1 MKRKNLIAK
10 RKVKELYK
18 KFEKIVLRNIK
29 KANFAVAVSGGAD
42 SLCLSYF
49 SKLYSKKFKNKIY
62 FLIINHNIRKE
73 SYPEA
78 LKVKKIL
85 HKKKINSKILTWKG
99 KIPKSNI
106 QGKARNLRYELLSD
120 YCSNKKIK
128 YLMTAHH
135 EDDQIE
141 NFYIRLLRGS
151 GVTGLSSMLEIINY
165 NKNLNI
171 LIPLLSFKKN
181 ELQNITLNYLQG

>member
-85 HKKKINSKILTWKG
+85 HKKNISCSIINMHTIKPFDNDLFLDCLSKVKAVITVEEHSENGGLGEKCASIISQSNIKINCEKKE
-99 KIPKSNI
+99 K
-106 QGKARNLRYELLSD
+106 
-120 YCSNKKIK
+120 KKIINK
-128 YLMTAHH
+128 
-135 EDDQIE
+135 
-141 NFYIRLLRGS
+141 
-151 GVTGLSSMLEIINY
+151 IINLY
-165 NKNLNI
+165 EKL
-171 LIPLLSFKKN
+171 
-181 ELQNITLNYLQG
+181 

>member
-49 SKLYSKKFKNKIY
+49 SKLYGKKFQNKIY

-73 SYPEA
+73 SYSEA

-85 HKKKINSKILTWKG
+85 HKKKK
-99 KIPKSNI
+99 
-106 QGKARNLRYELLSD
+106 
-120 YCSNKKIK
+120 
-128 YLMTAHH
+128 
-135 EDDQIE
+135 
-141 NFYIRLLRGS
+141 
-151 GVTGLSSMLEIINY
+151 
-165 NKNLNI
+165 
-171 LIPLLSFKKN
+171 
-181 ELQNITLNYLQG
+181 